1 MVPVV
6 PPNANAPVSL
16 SEGQLFVI
24 DSDVQLIVLSSPAG
38 ILSSTADSGPVKIRG
53 VFVDAPGKTS
63 TRTFKGPFV
72 YTVDVLA
79 TGRAELLIV
88 PVGANVKQLTEDNV
102 VRRTIDANL
111 GPKPPPVVPP
121 VVPPVTPTIPL
132 TPFQL
137 QLQSKLTTDA
147 ATADQVTKY
156 AAFYTVSA
164 KQAQNTAF
172 AASNGR
178 PAGRGHEE

>member
-1 MVPVV
+1 M
-6 PPNANAPVSL
+6 
-16 SEGQLFVI
+16 
-24 DSDVQLIVLSSPAG
+24 
-38 ILSSTADSGPVKIRG
+38 
-53 VFVDAPGKTS
+53 
-63 TRTFKGPFV
+63 
-72 YTVDVLA
+72 DVLA

-121 VVPPVTPTIPL
+121 IVPPVTPTIPL

-137 QLQSKLTTDA
+137 QLQSKLTADA

-172 AASNGR
+172 ATVGDLDAAMKVAVKGLDLPPGSLASTAAACAAESAASLPR
-178 PAGRGHEE
+178 PAATVLDSNTRNLYTNLYNRIAGDLKAAGGIK